1 MTMIP
6 HCPRCGQPLAIIED
20 EDSHETYCPD
30 CTSFRPN
37 RPTFENWMARVDDVL
52 VRKVGVSSADLP
64 DMAYADMYDEGITPE
79 EAADRAIEDSMI

>member
-37 RPTFENWMARVDDVL
+37 RPTFEQWMAEVDDVL

-64 DMAYADMYDEGITPE
+64 DVPYRDFYDVGSTAE
-79 EAADRAIEDSMI
+79 EAAEEAIENSMS